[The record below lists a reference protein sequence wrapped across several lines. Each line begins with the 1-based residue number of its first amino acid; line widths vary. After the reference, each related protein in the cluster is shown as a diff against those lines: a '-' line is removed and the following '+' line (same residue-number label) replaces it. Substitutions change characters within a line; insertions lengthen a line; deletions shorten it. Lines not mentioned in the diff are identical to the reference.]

1 MVILE
6 LIHAQI
12 PYFMDG
18 LCLLDKE
25 PVFPYGLLFGDS

>member
-12 PYFMDG
+12 PNFLDG

-25 PVFPYGLLFGDS
+25 PIFPYGLSVGDS